1 MVKIKRY
8 ADGRTHTFFDVPP
21 KELVYRTL
29 KLYLMGAL
37 VWDYTETVLDQVSQM
52 RLESTKKTARAVRAL
67 RRDYDQ
73 IRAQDL
79 DADYMALEWNMAE
92 QFEQIVSANLTQ
104 LHYGILNETRR
115 RFKLDDRTE
124 LLVESVQTAMTMLEA
139 LKLYADQCDEFIR
152 QYYPEAPHSILNDH
166 YSILMKKLPDFVGE
180 YYIADSPTRTLTA
193 RIFVNELNQIKMHGN
208 PK

>member
-21 KELVYRTL
+21 KELVYRSL

-67 RRDYDQ
+67 RRDFDQ
-73 IRAQDL
+73 VRAQDL
-79 DADYMALEWNMAE
+79 DADHLAIEWNMAE

-152 QYYPEAPHSILNDH
+152 QYYPEAPHSILN
-166 YSILMKKLPDFVGE
+166 
-180 YYIADSPTRTLTA
+180 ATTL
-193 RIFVNELNQIKMHGN
+193 L
-208 PK
+208 